1 MCRIIIILVEEEVL
15 DLDTVLYDVVG
26 LQDGYYYFHVSSA
39 CNIFAMKG
47 GAKAF
52 DKKQIKRLVSTYLKK
67 LHDAKLLDCS
77 PYPHTD
83 VPRYRRTAL
92 FHEVSPFLNVKKE
105 FTTTFLLE
113 LEMQLAFCKFEV
125 MELCAQ
131 MEGNKELDYL
141 TNKNKLDL
149 LQEKICL
156 IDKLLFMIKCTSSDL
171 I

>member
-1 MCRIIIILVEEEVL
+1 MYLIIIILVVGEVM
-15 DLDTVLYDVVG
+15 DLDSVLYDVVG
-26 LQDGYYYFHVSSA
+26 SQDGYYYFHISSA
-39 CNIFAMKG
+39 CNTFAMKD

-83 VPRYRRTAL
+83 IPRYRRTAL
-92 FHEVSPFLNVKKE
+92 FHEVSTPPKIKNE
-105 FTTTFLLE
+105 FTTSFLLE

-131 MEGNKELDYL
+131 MEENKDLDYL
-141 TNKNKLDL
+141 TNKNELDL

-156 IDKLLFMIKCTSSDL
+156 IDKLLVRVKSD
-171 I
+171 